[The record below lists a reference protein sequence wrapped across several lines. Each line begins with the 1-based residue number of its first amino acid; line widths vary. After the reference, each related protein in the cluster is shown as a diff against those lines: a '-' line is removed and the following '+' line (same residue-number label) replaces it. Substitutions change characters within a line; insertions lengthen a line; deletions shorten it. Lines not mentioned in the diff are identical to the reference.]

1 MRSRVNGLPGRRR
14 HWRAPGV
21 VHRGIRL
28 RTHRREPH
36 LPSSRL
42 MWALVIPRRA
52 SFRLV
57 ITTVFPWPPHGIHHA
72 ALALTDQ
79 ASRCD
84 KTRGRRPGLV
94 AISSDLDPSKFPSA
108 GSRPP
113 VRGPTICHSVTVTAA
128 HKADFG
134 TRHALHCALR
144 TYDFVFFHGS
154 WLELDWLLGKILEVG
169 MCRRC
174 RRGGGEVWTSRL
186 RHLLRGVVSGWVSS
200 CRNEMW

>member
-21 VHRGIRL
+21 VHRGIRP
-28 RTHRREPH
+28 RTHRREAH

-57 ITTVFPWPPHGIHHA
+57 ITTVFPWPPHGFHRA

-79 ASRCD
+79 ASRRD

-94 AISSDLDPSKFPSA
+94 AISSDLICSHKQGPFRWFAPA
-108 GSRPP
+108 GSGSDDLPFCN
-113 VRGPTICHSVTVTAA
+113 GDGGTQGGLWNQA
-128 HKADFG
+128 H
-134 TRHALHCALR
+134 
-144 TYDFVFFHGS
+144 
-154 WLELDWLLGKILEVG
+154 
-169 MCRRC
+169 
-174 RRGGGEVWTSRL
+174 
-186 RHLLRGVVSGWVSS
+186 
-200 CRNEMW
+200 